1 MTSDFSAADL
11 EQLAARGSQ
20 VDEVRRQ
27 LQAFRDGFPATVL
40 VYLSPPSLSISLH
53 LFPSL
58 SILL

>member
-1 MTSDFSAADL
+1 MTSDFTAADL

-20 VDEVRRQ
+20 VEEVRRQ

-40 VYLSPPSLSISLH
+40 VYLFPPSLH